1 MNYILF
7 FKGNLPDYAT
17 YSLNNILTID
27 EEAKVY
33 LCTDNDPQIKNIIY
47 LDPNDFMSEK
57 IQSIIDM
64 NIYMNTNFQNN
75 ELWIT
80 SLLRIFYL
88 ESIINSLN
96 INSFVHF
103 DLDVL
108 IYKSFNELKKCFDI
122 KKINI
127 TRLTDNE
134 IIFSYSYIPN
144 MNIYNEFCDLLFE
157 KIKYNYENNQ
167 KMTINEMEFIS
178 LIEKSNPEL
187 FNILPSLPYN
197 SEGIVFDPATYG
209 QYFGGTQNKPR
220 KFYQMKR
227 PQLNHIVG
235 PEISSKRIY
244 PKIEKMKPYVFF
256 NEKSYELANLH
267 IHSKNIKKFLS

>member
-1 MNYILF
+1 
-7 FKGNLPDYAT
+7 
-17 YSLNNILTID
+17 
-27 EEAKVY
+27 
-33 LCTDNDPQIKNIIY
+33 
-47 LDPNDFMSEK
+47 
-57 IQSIIDM
+57 M
-64 NIYMNTNFQNN
+64 NIYMNTNYQNDK
-75 ELWIT
+75 LWIT

-157 KIKYNYENNQ
+157 KIKYNYE
-167 KMTINEMEFIS
+167 K
-178 LIEKSNPEL
+178 
-187 FNILPSLPYN
+187 
-197 SEGIVFDPATYG
+197 
-209 QYFGGTQNKPR
+209 
-220 KFYQMKR
+220 
-227 PQLNHIVG
+227 
-235 PEISSKRIY
+235 
-244 PKIEKMKPYVFF
+244 
-256 NEKSYELANLH
+256 
-267 IHSKNIKKFLS
+267 SKNDYQ